1 MSIQELK
8 KYIMNNKNKVI
19 AIDGPSGAG
28 KSTLS
33 KKLQQ
38 EFSCV
43 VFHTD
48 DYFLPPHR
56 KTEERL
62 KEPGGNL
69 DYERMEEEIF
79 SNIDQDIITSNPYN
93 CKTNILEVGIPKKR
107 SSIIIIEGVYSMHPQ
122 FQKYIDF
129 SIFLQVSRVTQ
140 LSRIL
145 ERSNDF
151 MLQKFIHEWIPLEDA
166 YFSEFSIKNNVDLV
180 IEN

>member
-8 KYIMNNKNKVI
+8 KYIVTNKNKVI

-33 KKLQQ
+33 KQLKE

-48 DYFLPPHR
+48 DYFLPSHR
-56 KTEERL
+56 KTEDRL
-62 KEPGGNL
+62 NEPGGNL

-79 SNIDQDIITSNPYN
+79 SKINQDFITSNPYN
-93 CKTNILEVGIPKKR
+93 CQTNILENGIPKKR
-107 SSIIIIEGVYSMHPQ
+107 SSIIIIEGVYSMHPR

-129 SIFLQVSRVTQ
+129 SVFLHVNRETQ

-145 ERSNDF
+145 ARSNDF
-151 MLQKFIHEWIPLEDA
+151 MLQRFMKEWIPLEDT
-166 YFSEFSIKNNVDLV
+166 YFLQCNIKNTVDLV